1 MVMMGKAMLYVVLFE
16 DNPEISSNV
25 RPLVLPQHLDF
36 LDAHADQV
44 KAAGPLSDETQEV
57 PRGGL
62 WLVEAENEAAV
73 RRLILEDPFWATGLR
88 QSVQISRWTRV
99 FAEGRR
105 TATPTAATGQP
116 D

>member
-1 MVMMGKAMLYVVLFE
+1 MLYVVLFE
-16 DNPEISSNV
+16 DNPDISSKV

-44 KAAGPLSDETQEV
+44 KAAGPLSDETRGV
-57 PRGGL
+57 SHGGL

-73 RRLILEDPFWATGLR
+73 RRLVREDPFWATGLR
-88 QSVQISRWTRV
+88 LSVQISRWTRV

-105 TATPTAATGQP
+105 TALPTATSGQP
-116 D
+116 G